1 MMTPS
6 RRASRATVITASV
19 AIGVFG
25 AGAGLG
31 AVIATRSDS
40 AGPSEAGG
48 MRLVAGTYRLDDRIG
63 AWTALGASGAG
74 RLSGG
79 GQAAQGAATGNT
91 KVCLAATTDGHA
103 IAGGASGC
111 VALPAVAGAVGA
123 LLRPGTPEN
132 AAKSAPPPK
141 ESSAPKASEKTKTQ
155 PVPNPPAAPRAQQQ
169 DAAPVQQPPA
179 NTRQVAAQ
187 PQAPAPKAPPPPKP
201 APTEQVGRSLSENGS
216 KIQQPAAEQK
226 QEVIAPPPPPPSP
239 RNDARPSNG
248 PGTPPSDGPATRPSD
263 GPATRPSDGPDVA
276 RPSEGSRTPPP
287 SAYPRSPRK
296 GDHDHRGRSPRD
308 GYSIRTAQPSPNDR
322 SRWNRRSGR
331 PSADPR
337 VKAWP
342 SGNPRT
348 ASQPPSA
355 PRVETQP
362 PADRRMATQPPADPR
377 TANRP
382 SDAPIGT
389 RPTGILTPAAP
400 NSTMRPIVP
409 AGPSTPANPAPQP
422 TSSARRPVD
431 PRPSARIT
439 PVPLPS
445 PQDQLPP
452 ADDTQLPP
460 VDQNALPPTGQDAVP
475 PNDRNTDQ
483 NADRST
489 DPNNVPPTGQDARPP
504 ADRFPADRS
513 APRSDAPDPSA
524 STLPIFRDPELM
536 RRAQEALGLDKNMR
550 YTDENGVWDLN
561 IAPPGTPECRNYSE
575 DELANLDTSRGGFA
589 VPRDSCAWPAFVRW
603 LYADP
608 APGQVSNWTKFTG
621 LSERNLELVVTDP
634 SDVQPAQPGTGQVE
648 PGQTEQDQVEPG
660 QVEQDQGEYSGS

>member
-6 RRASRATVITASV
+6 RRASRATVVTASV

-31 AVIATRSDS
+31 AVIAARSNSADS
-40 AGPSEAGG
+40 PEAGG
-48 MRLVAGTYRLDDRIG
+48 MRLVAGTYRLDDRVG

-74 RLSGG
+74 RLSGS
-79 GQAAQGAATGNT
+79 GQAARGAATGST

-123 LLRPGTPEN
+123 LLRPGNPRNTP
-132 AAKSAPPPK
+132 AAPPK
-141 ESSAPKASEKTKTQ
+141 ENAAPKASEKTKTQ
-155 PVPNPPAAPRAQQQ
+155 PVANPPAAPRAQQQ

-179 NTRQVAAQ
+179 NTRQVA
-187 PQAPAPKAPPPPKP
+187 PPPPAPAPKAPAPKP
-201 APTEQVGRSLSENGS
+201 APTEKVGRDLSENGS
-216 KIQQPAAEQK
+216 RIQQQQQPAAEQK
-226 QEVIAPPPPPPSP
+226 QEVVAPPPPPPSP

-248 PGTPPSDGPATRPSD
+248 PGAQSSNGPATRPSN
-263 GPATRPSDGPDVA
+263 GPDAARPSD
-276 RPSEGSRTPPP
+276 GSRTPPP

-296 GDHDHRGRSPRD
+296 GDHDHRTRSPHD
-308 GYSIRTAQPSPNDR
+308 GYSVRTAQPTPDDR
-322 SRWNRRSGR
+322 SRWNRRHGR

-342 SGNPRT
+342 SGDPRT

-355 PRVETQP
+355 PRTETQP
-362 PADRRMATQPPADPR
+362 PADRRMATRPPADPR
-377 TANRP
+377 TAARP
-382 SDAPIGT
+382 SDAPIGA

-400 NSTMRPIVP
+400 NSTMKPLVP
-409 AGPSTPANPAPQP
+409 SGPSAPANPAPQP
-422 TSSARRPVD
+422 TS
-431 PRPSARIT
+431 SARIT

-445 PQDQLPP
+445 PQDRLPSADGTQLPP
-452 ADDTQLPP
+452 AD
-460 VDQNALPPTGQDAVP
+460 QNAFPPTGQDA
-475 PNDRNTDQ
+475 Q
-483 NADRST
+483 
-489 DPNNVPPTGQDARPP
+489 PP
-504 ADRFPADRS
+504 AEQSPADRS
-513 APRSDAPDPSA
+513 APRAETPDL

-575 DELANLDTSRGGFA
+575 DELADLGASQGGFS
-589 VPRDSCAWPAFVRW
+589 VPRDSCAWPAFIRW

-621 LSERNLELVVTDP
+621 LSERNLELVVSDP
-634 SDVQPAQPGTGQVE
+634 SDVRQAPPATGQA
-648 PGQTEQDQVEPG
+648 EPG
-660 QVEQDQGEYSGS
+660 QVEQDQSSDQRSDQGGYQRSDQRSDQREYPDPDQGSDRRGYPDSGQRDYPGSDQGEYQGSGQGEYSGS